1 MFKTVFFDLDHTLWD
16 FEKNSRETLHDL
28 YESYNLKQVGVPTF
42 TAFAERFKV
51 VNTNLWELHDK
62 GLIKGETI
70 RKQRFLQVLAPF
82 GISDTLLIR
91 KLSEEYLYSCPR
103 KTNLFPHT
111 HEVLDY
117 LSGKYDMSL
126 ITNGFDEI
134 QAMKI
139 KSGRLGSYFKHVVTS
154 QKAGYKKPAREI
166 FDYALT
172 LHNQKAK
179 HAVMIGDNLQAD
191 IAGARNASIA
201 PIYFNPEEIEH
212 QEEVHGEIKSLK
224 ELFQL
229 L

>member
-1 MFKTVFFDLDHTLWD
+1 MFKTIFFDLDHTLWD

-28 YESYNLKQVGVPTF
+28 YEAHNLQQTGVPTF

-70 RKQRFLQVLAPF
+70 REQRFLQVLAPF
-82 GISDTLLIR
+82 GINDTDLIS
-91 KLSEEYLYSCPR
+91 KLSEEYLYGCPR
-103 KTNLFPHT
+103 KTHLFPHT

-117 LSGKYDMSL
+117 LSRKYDMSL

-134 QAMKI
+134 QAMKLN
-139 KSGRLGSYFKHVVTS
+139 SGKLDSYFKHVVTS

-166 FDYALT
+166 FDYALS
-172 LHNQKAK
+172 LHKQKAK

-191 IAGARNASIA
+191 IAGARNAAIA
-201 PIYFNPEEIEH
+201 PIFFNPEEIEH
-212 QEEVHGEIKSLK
+212 EEEVHSEIKSLK
-224 ELFQL
+224 ELFHL